1 MAQMDALTTEEMD
14 LRRRARRRLVGA
26 IALALLAVVVLPMLF
41 NPEPKP
47 LGPGVDIRIPDQSTP
62 FEPRMPVPQTPP
74 PEVGDDP
81 AAQVPQAQAPVDA
94 APITSAPAVSPAPP
108 VSPPV
113 TPPRPSAPVA
123 AADSR
128 PAASKPVAQA
138 GPGTGTQSAAS
149 DRAAASESF
158 AARGYFLQLGA
169 FTSEANARQLA
180 DKAKAAGFN
189 VVVQEVGG
197 QVRVRVG
204 PYPERNQALEMQAR
218 LRAKGFGTILLGP

>member
-26 IALALLAVVVLPMLF
+26 IALTLLAVVVLPMLF

-47 LGPGVDIRIPDQSTP
+47 LGPEVDIRIPDQSTP
-62 FEPRMPVPQTPP
+62 FEPRMPVPETPP
-74 PEVGDDP
+74 PKVGDNPD
-81 AAQVPQAQAPVDA
+81 AQVPQVQAPVDA
-94 APITSAPAVSPAPP
+94 PPITSAPTVSPAPSE
-108 VSPPV
+108 SPPV
-113 TPPRPSAPVA
+113 TAPRPSPPVA
-123 AADSR
+123 SADSR

-138 GPGTGTQSAAS
+138 VPRKDTQSAAS
-149 DRAAASESF
+149 DRTAASETF

-180 DKAKAAGFN
+180 DKAKAAGFD

-197 QVRVRVG
+197 QVRVRLG
-204 PYPERNQALEMQAR
+204 PYPERNRALEMQTR
-218 LRAKGFGTILLGP
+218 LRAKGFDTILLGP